1 MTELDLLV
9 IGDCNPDLILA
20 GGDVHPRFGQVE
32 TIVNTADL
40 VIGGSASI
48 TAVGAARLGLRV
60 GLCAVVGDDRR
71 GEVILSMVGQQGV
84 DTSAVRIQSA
94 SATGISVVMVDG
106 HDRAIL
112 TVPGTIG
119 ALTPSDLASLPEAPA
134 RHVHVASY
142 YLMSD
147 AFRTGL
153 VAHLQRFRD
162 AGCSVSVDTNWDPS
176 EAWNL
181 ADLLDVVD
189 VFLPNENE
197 VLAITGSA
205 SIEAALPI
213 LYDQRVIRVVVKT
226 GRTGAATMDN
236 GEIVRVP
243 APDVEGFVDAIGA
256 GDSFNA
262 GYVAALL
269 GGVGAREAV
278 RLGVAVGSLSTR
290 DVGGTAAQPE
300 HDEAWRLAG
309 LSS

>member
-1 MTELDLLV
+1 
-9 IGDCNPDLILA
+9 
-20 GGDVHPRFGQVE
+20 
-32 TIVNTADL
+32 
-40 VIGGSASI
+40 
-48 TAVGAARLGLRV
+48 
-60 GLCAVVGDDRR
+60 
-71 GEVILSMVGQQGV
+71 
-84 DTSAVRIQSA
+84 
-94 SATGISVVMVDG
+94 
-106 HDRAIL
+106 
-112 TVPGTIG
+112 
-119 ALTPSDLASLPEAPA
+119 
-134 RHVHVASY
+134 
-142 YLMSD
+142 MSD